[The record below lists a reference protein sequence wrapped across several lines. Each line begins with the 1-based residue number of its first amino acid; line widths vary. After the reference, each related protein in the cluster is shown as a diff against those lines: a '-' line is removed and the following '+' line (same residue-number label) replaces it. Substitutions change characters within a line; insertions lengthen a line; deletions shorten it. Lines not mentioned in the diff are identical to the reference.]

1 MEGNKNQ
8 KLFML
13 LSRVYN
19 TCTFDNK
26 DVKDGL
32 LEAAKVL
39 QQEDYTK
46 SIIIIYKNLA
56 KLKAEQRIQIPE
68 IRELTEFIKEDYQRI
83 SKKELRN
90 NNIGYGI
97 TAIPYIF

>member
-1 MEGNKNQ
+1 MEDNKNQ
-8 KLFML
+8 ILFTL

-19 TCTFDNK
+19 MYSLDNK
-26 DVKDGL
+26 EVKDGL
-32 LEAAKVL
+32 LEAAKIL

-56 KLKAEQRIQIPE
+56 KLKAEQRIQVPE
-68 IRELTEFIKEDYQRI
+68 IRELTEFIKKDYQSI
-83 SKKELRN
+83 SKKEWRN
-90 NNIGYGI
+90 NNIGYRL

>member
-1 MEGNKNQ
+1 MEDNKNQ
-8 KLFML
+8 KLFTL

-19 TCTFDNK
+19 TYTFDNK
-26 DVKDGL
+26 EVKDGL

-56 KLKAEQRIQIPE
+56 KLKAEQRIKIPE
-68 IRELTEFIKEDYQRI
+68 IRELMDFIKKDYQNLSR
-83 SKKELRN
+83 KELRDN
-90 NNIGYGI
+90 DIGYGFEE
-97 TAIPYIF
+97 IPYIF